1 MTTELPDDIEQLK
14 QMLAK
19 LQHENQ
25 VLNTEVRTLSSQN
38 KDLESR
44 LNIALEQLK
53 LNRKNEFGSRSEKI
67 PKGTFNEAEATRAE
81 RKPSAQRAVKP
92 YRNILSVKRSLTLL
106 KHLCAYAVGMTC
118 MSVANK

>member
-25 VLNTEVRTLSSQN
+25 VHNTEVRTLSSQN

-53 LNRKNEFGSRSEKI
+53 LNRKNEFASRSEKI
-67 PKGTFNEAEATRAE
+67 PKGTFNEAEESQTENKPRN
-81 RKPSAQRAVKP
+81 RKGRKALPE
-92 YRNILSVKRSLTLL
+92 
-106 KHLCAYAVGMTC
+106 HLAREEKSYVIETPT
-118 MSVANK
+118 

>member
-25 VLNTEVRTLSSQN
+25 VLNSKNKKLQN
-38 KDLESR
+38 S

-53 LNRKNEFGSRSEKI
+53 LHRKKEFGSRSEKM
-67 PKGTFNEAEATRAE
+67 PKGTFNEAEENQTENKPRV
-81 RKPSAQRAVKP
+81 RKGRKALP
-92 YRNILSVKRSLTLL
+92 
-106 KHLCAYAVGMTC
+106 
-118 MSVANK
+118 